1 MENVCPYTWLALLTA
16 SQANERW
23 RPMAI
28 SNPSTRLRAARS
40 MPQWVKEIDL
50 QFRVRRLLDVGG
62 GLLFLGPPCTT
73 IESPVFSINVA
84 FFKNVFPDV
93 GNTAVEPQNG

>member
-1 MENVCPYTWLALLTA
+1 MTGRPGFKAQSGLLK

-40 MPQWVKEIDL
+40 MPQWVITKQVRYEYISVQSPL
-50 QFRVRRLLDVGG
+50 NNLFVSLATISSLGIYRVQQSEALY
-62 GLLFLGPPCTT
+62 
-73 IESPVFSINVA
+73 SPSTWRF
-84 FFKNVFPDV
+84 
-93 GNTAVEPQNG
+93 